1 MIKAI
6 STDLVSNLV
15 ALDNRIWL
23 KGKASM
29 IIIDGGL
36 GEGKTT
42 LAVGLGDEAN
52 KLHNL
57 PPINLKDPVQLAM
70 GGKEFIHKLS
80 ECYARGFPVIIY
92 DESGDFNKRG
102 YLTRLNQTLNRVF
115 ETFRAY
121 KILVI
126 LVLPSISDLDKSL
139 FDKNIPRLYLR
150 CYGRTN
156 TIGRVIGFDLD
167 RINWLRYWFKQ
178 LAVKNDA
185 YRKVSPLFHAY
196 FSNLTLERCILLDKV
211 STASKQKELGEASIK
226 LEGLLNYSDVSDK
239 VGRSMAWVKAQM
251 VKLRIKPK
259 RLYQRKAY
267 FDSGVVERLLDE
279 LK

>member
-1 MIKAI
+1 MTKGI
-6 STDLVSNLV
+6 SSDLQKNVV
-15 ALDNRIWL
+15 ALDNRIWHN
-23 KGKASM
+23 KKASM
-29 IIIDGGL
+29 ILIDGGL

-42 LAVGLGDEAN
+42 LAVGLVDEVN

-57 PPINLKDPVQLAM
+57 PPLDLNDPVQLAM
-70 GGKEFIHKLS
+70 GGVEFIRKLN

-150 CYGRTN
+150 CYARN
-156 TIGRVIGFDLD
+156 HTIGRVIGFDLD

-185 YRKVSPLFHAY
+185 YRKVTPLFHAY
-196 FSNLTLERCILLDKV
+196 FFNLSPERSLLLDKV
-211 STASKQKELGEASIK
+211 STASKQKELGAASIK
-226 LEGLLNYSDVSDK
+226 LEGLLNYEDLMGK
-239 VGRSMAWVKAQM
+239 LGRSMAWVKAGL
-251 VKLRIKPK
+251 VKLKIKPK

-267 FDSGVVERLLDE
+267 FDSAAVERLLDL